1 MYKNYL
7 VVDIYGDYKELMN
20 YKGLK
25 QLLLEELVRDTKD
38 NYQEYD
44 IVSINADIFKKLALE
59 EHTSTDY
66 LIEQLEGFG
75 FKVIELL
82 ELQRDLEDVK
92 ELYLRNNKY
101 IKDFDNVLEIINNG
115 INKGEIKYE

>member
-59 EHTSTDY
+59 ELISTDY
-66 LIEQLEGFG
+66 LIEQLEGYG

-82 ELQRDLEDVK
+82 ELQRDLEDIK

-101 IKDFDNVLEIINNG
+101 IRDFDNVLEIINNG
-115 INKGEIKYE
+115 INKGVKDNV

>member
-66 LIEQLEGFG
+66 LIEQLEGYG

-82 ELQRDLEDVK
+82 ELQRDLEDIK
-92 ELYLRNNKY
+92 EYFKG
-101 IKDFDNVLEIINNG
+101 KGSAVFDNVIDM
-115 INKGEIKYE
+115 INKGVNDNV

>member
-66 LIEQLEGFG
+66 LIEQLEGYG

-82 ELQRDLEDVK
+82 ELQRDLED
-92 ELYLRNNKY
+92 
-101 IKDFDNVLEIINNG
+101 IKVYFKGKGSVVFDNVIDM
-115 INKGEIKYE
+115 INKGVNNNE

>member
-25 QLLLEELVRDTKD
+25 QLLLEELVRDTKG

-59 EHTSTDY
+59 EHISTDY
-66 LIEQLEGFG
+66 LIEQLEGYG
-75 FKVIELL
+75 YKTIDLL
-82 ELQRDLEDVK
+82 DTQRDLED
-92 ELYLRNNKY
+92 
-101 IKDFDNVLEIINNG
+101 IKVYFKDKGSAVFDNVIDI
-115 INKGEIKYE
+115 INKGVNNNV

>member
-59 EHTSTDY
+59 ELTSTDY
-66 LIEQLEGFG
+66 LIEQLEGYG
-75 FKVIELL
+75 YKVINLL
-82 ELQRDLEDVK
+82 DTQRDLEDIK

-101 IKDFDNVLEIINNG
+101 IRDFDNVLEIINNG
-115 INKGEIKYE
+115 INKGVKDNV